1 MLHRVPHISVQ
12 LPSACVFDAMLDGQ
26 PVAFM
31 RIQIVVV
38 MRIAREYDM
47 RAGLLDVFYY
57 IGNNALRLLA
67 SQYAVDEIVLQIDG
81 DNEILFVHVYSIY
94 FIARC
99 ILIAPKA

>member
-1 MLHRVPHISVQ
+1 MRVQVI
-12 LPSACVFDAMLDGQ
+12 
-26 PVAFM
+26 
-31 RIQIVVV
+31 II

-47 RAGLLDVFYY
+47 RTGLLDVFYY
-57 IGNNALRLLA
+57 IGNNALRLFA

-99 ILIAPKA
+99 IPIAPKA